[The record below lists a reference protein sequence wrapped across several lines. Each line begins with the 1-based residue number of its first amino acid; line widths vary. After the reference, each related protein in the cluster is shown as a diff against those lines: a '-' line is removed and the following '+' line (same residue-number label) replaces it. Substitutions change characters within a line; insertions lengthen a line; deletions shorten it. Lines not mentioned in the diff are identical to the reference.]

1 MVEEIKHNDELLAI
15 IVRDNFSTP
24 GITFFTA
31 NELSQQ
37 LAYMQHPE
45 GKIIE
50 PHIHKPVRREV
61 LYTQEVLFIKEGK
74 LKVDFYDD
82 DQTYL
87 ESKYLLK
94 GDVILLIKGGHGF
107 EVMENLKMIEVKQG
121 PFAGENDKVR
131 FSKTK

>member
-1 MVEEIKHNDELLAI
+1 MVEEIKHNGELLAI

-87 ESKYLLK
+87 ESKYLHK